1 MNELTRDQL
10 PLRKRGTLEIFDVS
24 LKLFKRYFVPIIVWS
39 LVSGLA
45 GLLGMVI
52 PGAGMISFL
61 VTPILLG
68 AVGCSLAAAIHGR
81 DATFKDC
88 WEFAKKRYGAILLVY
103 FVSSLVA
110 FLIAFA
116 SMMVIGLV
124 MFVVTYLITSQGFDS
139 SDLTTILG
147 VVGIVV
153 VGLCMSVFFALLFA
167 WIGMTP
173 LALCLE
179 GDGKDNLRFL
189 RRTYDLM
196 RGYWWKIF
204 GLISLV
210 GLAILGL
217 VVIFM
222 GLASMIIG
230 LGVLREVTNGQISPD
245 SLTRLVAGYV
255 GSFSL
260 VSILWAPFY
269 YLALGVQYLDLRV
282 RKEALDLEWAAQD
295 RATELV

>member
-1 MNELTRDQL
+1 MNESVRDQL
-10 PLRKRGTLEIFDVS
+10 PLRRRGTLEIFDVS
-24 LKLFKRYFVPIIVWS
+24 LKLFKRYFLPIIVWS

-68 AVGCSLAAAIHGR
+68 AIGCSLAAAIHGR
-81 DATFKDC
+81 DVTFADC
-88 WEFAKKRYGAILLVY
+88 WNFAKRRYGAILLVY

-110 FLIAFA
+110 FFIAFA
-116 SMMVIGLV
+116 AMIVVGLV
-124 MFVVTYLITSQGFDS
+124 AFAVTYLFTSQLPAT
-139 SDLTTILG
+139 SDITTILG
-147 VVGIVV
+147 VLGVTLVILG
-153 VGLCMSVFFALLFA
+153 MSVFFALVFA
-167 WIGMTP
+167 WMGMAP

-196 RGYWWKIF
+196 RGHWWQIF
-204 GLISLV
+204 GLVSLV

-217 VVIFM
+217 AIILM
-222 GLASMIIG
+222 GLASLIIG
-230 LGVLREVTNGQISPD
+230 MGTLKEVASGQVSPESIS
-245 SLTRLVAGYV
+245 RLIAGYV

-260 VSILWAPFY
+260 ISILWAPFY

-282 RKEALDLEWAAQD
+282 RKEALDLEWAAQET
-295 RATELV
+295 AAELV